1 MRFDSAL
8 YQGFVISPFYDSLL
22 GKLIVY
28 AGTRE
33 EAVRKMQAALC
44 ELIIEGVEDNAEFQM
59 ELLAAKEF
67 LDGSYRTDFLTEGR
81 M

>member
-1 MRFDSAL
+1 
-8 YQGFVISPFYDSLL
+8 
-22 GKLIVY
+22 
-28 AGTRE
+28 
-33 EAVRKMQAALC
+33 MQAALC